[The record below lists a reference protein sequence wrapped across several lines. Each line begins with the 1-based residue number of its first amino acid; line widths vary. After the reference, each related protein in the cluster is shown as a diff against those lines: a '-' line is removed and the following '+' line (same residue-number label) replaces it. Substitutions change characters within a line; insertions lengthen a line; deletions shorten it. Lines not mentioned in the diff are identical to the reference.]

1 MLGAEPVDAAFRK
14 KVIAIKFGAA
24 FGVDAVKIHAE
35 LSIGALGITE
45 AFRTADA
52 ISTDF
57 RSRAGGCVRAF
68 WLWLRFWTLTV
79 VVTG

>member
-1 MLGAEPVDAAFRK
+1 MLGAEPVDAAFGK

-24 FGVDAVKIHAE
+24 FGFDAVKVYAE
-35 LSIGALGITE
+35 LSIVALGITE

-52 ISTDF
+52 ISADF
-57 RSRAGGCVRAF
+57 SSGAGGCVRAF
-68 WLWLRFWTLTV
+68 WLRLRFWTLTV